1 MEKLTPARALIAE
14 LVRRYSV
21 LGLECTNLEVQKLA
35 WFLHRGIAQL
45 SPADALDLRFTANRY
60 GPYADRLRHLL
71 DGLDGSYLH
80 CEKRLSDAGP
90 FYLIWFEDAKR
101 RAVGD
106 YLAGSEAAQYEP
118 AFEWATKVI
127 DGFESPLGMELLATV
142 DWLRT
147 ERAVDLTVDSMKEA
161 LRKWP
166 GGRGAAAR
174 KLELFDDR
182 LLGFAIER
190 LAVN

>member
-1 MEKLTPARALIAE
+1 MLVYEPTDAYQNAPKRAGLEKLTPARALIAE

-35 WFLHRGIAQL
+35 WFL
-45 SPADALDLRFTANRY
+45 
-60 GPYADRLRHLL
+60 
-71 DGLDGSYLH
+71 
-80 CEKRLSDAGP
+80 
-90 FYLIWFEDAKR
+90 
-101 RAVGD
+101 
-106 YLAGSEAAQYEP
+106 
-118 AFEWATKVI
+118 
-127 DGFESPLGMELLATV
+127 V
-142 DWLRT
+142 DWLRI
-147 ERAVDLTVDSMKEA
+147 ERAADLTVDSMKEA

-174 KLELFDDR
+174 KLKLFDDR